1 MKTMMS
7 LDGARIIRV
16 SDEEASR
23 IYHEGGFRY
32 TTKSVWKEKVRGVEK
47 EPEFN
52 EENGKLE
59 FTKMKSNKISKAT
72 KRHLRKKNK

>member
-32 TTKSVWKEKVRGVEK
+32 TTKSKWKEQVRAKAGDVGMELQDK
-47 EPEFN
+47 HGLVKN
-52 EENGKLE
+52 
-59 FTKMKSNKISKAT
+59 KSNKISKAT

>member
-32 TTKSVWKEKVRGVEK
+32 TTKSKWKEQVRDVGK
-47 EPEFN
+47 T
-52 EENGKLE
+52 EETSTISSNSSKK
-59 FTKMKSNKISKAT
+59 THNKISKAT
-72 KRHLRKKNK
+72 KRHLRKQNK

>member
-32 TTKSVWKEKVRGVEK
+32 TTKSKWKEQVRDVGK
-47 EPEFN
+47 T
-52 EENGKLE
+52 EETSIISSKK
-59 FTKMKSNKISKAT
+59 THNKISKAT
-72 KRHLRKKNK
+72 KRHLRKDKNHNK